1 MDRQSLYGQ
10 FEKRKE
16 NNIWLAIRNEK
27 YSFEIDIQTE
37 SIELKYWFL
46 ISISIRFWWTSYKMK
61 YAHNCSIHSIRN
73 SIPLYFTFDKYI

>member
-1 MDRQSLYGQ
+1 MPFISDTSMDRQSLYGQ

-46 ISISIRFWWTSYKMK
+46 ISISIRF
-61 YAHNCSIHSIRN
+61 
-73 SIPLYFTFDKYI
+73 